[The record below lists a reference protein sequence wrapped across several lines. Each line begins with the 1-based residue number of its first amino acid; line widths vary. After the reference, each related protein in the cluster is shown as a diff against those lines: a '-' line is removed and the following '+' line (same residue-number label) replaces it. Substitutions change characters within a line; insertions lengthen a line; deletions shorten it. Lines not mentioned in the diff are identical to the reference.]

1 VRAPRRGRRRAVQV
15 IALVLGVFWG
25 FVFFGFIDLISF
37 AFGPEFHQTL
47 ILGTGWGLLF
57 LFLVGLPLLC
67 LGIRPELAT
76 PAAIGQVGCAAVAVA
91 LATMISTYPV
101 SLLVAG
107 ALASSVVLLAAV
119 GGGRRRAI
127 PAGWRIAVAPGLLVV
142 VAAGPAIGY
151 ACASART
158 TGSNQITDI
167 TWGVDHWPI
176 QAAFPLTVLL
186 AAALAA
192 GHPGGWAVT
201 AWSVGA
207 ATIWFAVV
215 CWLEPDLPG
224 SMGRV
229 WSVITL
235 AWAIAFVSVMHISA
249 RKGHRQFGAA

>member
-1 VRAPRRGRRRAVQV
+1 
-15 IALVLGVFWG
+15 VFWG

-91 LATMISTYPV
+91 LATVISTY
-101 SLLVAG
+101 L
-107 ALASSVVLLAAV
+107 
-119 GGGRRRAI
+119 GGRRRAI